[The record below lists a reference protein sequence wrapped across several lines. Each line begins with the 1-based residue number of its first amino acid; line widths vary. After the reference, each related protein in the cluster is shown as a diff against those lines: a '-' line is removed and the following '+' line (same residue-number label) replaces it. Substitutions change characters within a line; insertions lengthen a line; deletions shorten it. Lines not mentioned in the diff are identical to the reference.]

1 MIGEDKFVEYEEVYA
16 GSFYGTLK
24 SEVERIWDKGHVI
37 IFDVDVKGGVNLKKY
52 FGEKALSV
60 FIQAPS
66 VEELRKRLVARG
78 TDSAEAIEKR
88 VAKAAEEMTYADK
101 FDHILVNDNLQKA
114 YEEAELIVNQFLSK

>member
-1 MIGEDKFVEYEEVYA
+1 M
-16 GSFYGTLK
+16 K
-24 SEVERIWDKGHVI
+24 SEVQKIWDRGHVI

-78 TDSAEAIEKR
+78 TDSPEAIEKR
-88 VAKAAEEMTYADK
+88 VAKAAEEMTYADR
-101 FDHILVNDNLQKA
+101 FDYILVNDDLRTA
-114 YEEAELIVNQFLSK
+114 FSEAEKIVDDFLSE